1 MIIKPFGISG
11 AWRINVP
18 TPYVVRSRTGEE
30 ALWGH
35 RYASWPVMLEK
46 VLVMK
51 AYFFRPVA
59 TAFTM
64 SALRDRFECVNLS
77 AAASELKEPWRQR

>member
-1 MIIKPFGISG
+1 MKPFGMSG
-11 AWRINVP
+11 AWRIYVP
-18 TPYVVRSRTGEE
+18 TPNVVRSRIVEE
-30 ALWGH
+30 ALRVN

-51 AYFFRPVA
+51 ASSSRPVA
-59 TAFTM
+59 TEFTT
-64 SALRDRFECVNLS
+64 SALRDRFAFVNLS